1 MKEIIIKNDDY
12 ETIAKAAIKN
22 GIGKTI
28 IVSKDPFKMLDTVK
42 DLVLNERG
50 TAFMSYIHA
59 IRLMHKNQTIY
70 SVYYEYPDIYL
81 LINHN
86 ADYIYLHEIDDVDRE
101 LLDSLIQRA
110 IECDITVSYENENPL
125 KINK

>member
-22 GIGKTI
+22 GMGKTV

-42 DLVLNERG
+42 DIMSRERG
-50 TAFMSYIHA
+50 TAYLSYIHA

-70 SVYYEYPDIYL
+70 SVYYEYPYNIV
-81 LINHN
+81 LINDSV
-86 ADYIYLHEIDDVDRE
+86 DYLYLHGIDDVDRE
-101 LLDSLIQRA
+101 LLDNLIQRA

-125 KINK
+125 KI